1 MKYSMMS
8 YTMAGGKWGKNPDIE
23 YLCKLTKNLG
33 LDGIEWVGLYGNKA
47 EDVKKIMDDYGLKTV
62 CYTFVVDINFKD
74 ENLRKLGIE
83 NLKRGIEESK
93 ILETD
98 KIMLPIGGKDEY
110 SRDES
115 RENIIKGVEE
125 VIDFADSCGVSIT
138 FEQFPDIRGPF
149 LNSEDMKKIIKE
161 IPQVR
166 VTFDSG
172 NVILGGEEPS
182 ESFLKMK
189 EYVIH
194 THFKDWKIS
203 FDGKE
208 GLDGRKYIP
217 ALIGEGIIDYKKLV
231 KTMEKEN
238 YQFYVSIEY
247 EGSEYDREEAIIKAL
262 NFLKNIR

>member
-8 YTMAGGKWGKNPDIE
+8 YTMAGGKWGENPDIE
-23 YLCKLTKNLG
+23 YLCKLTRNLG
-33 LDGIEWVGLYGNKA
+33 LDGIEWVGLYGRRA
-47 EDVKKIMDDYGLKTV
+47 DEVKEIMDDYGLKTV
-62 CYTFVVDINFKD
+62 CYTFFVDINFKD
-74 ENLRKLGIE
+74 ENLRRHGIE
-83 NLKRGIEESK
+83 QIKRGIEESK
-93 ILETD
+93 VLATD

-115 RENIIKGVEE
+115 RENVIKGLEE
-125 VIDFADSCGVSIT
+125 VIGLADNYGISIT
-138 FEQFPDIRGPF
+138 VEQFPDIRGPF

-161 IPQVR
+161 IPQVK

-194 THFKDWKIS
+194 THFKDWEIS
-203 FDGKE
+203 NDGKE
-208 GLDGRKYIP
+208 GLDGKKYIP

-238 YQFYVSIEY
+238 YLSYVSIEY
-247 EGSEYDREEAIIKAL
+247 EGYKYDREEAIIKAL
-262 NFLKNIR
+262 NFLKNIK